1 MLKPNGDMTHRKEE
15 IAINFQAVLFDLDGT
30 LLDTLKDLADAMNVA
45 LEQLGFPVHPV
56 EAYNYF
62 VGDGIRCEAERA
74 LPDEHCDDETIER
87 CVAMARQEYDR
98 CWADNTRPYPG
109 IPDMLDEIQRRDLPM
124 TILSNKPDDF
134 VQVMVKKLLPSWE
147 FQIVL
152 GLKDS
157 IGRKPD
163 PGAAIK
169 IASQLQIAPK
179 DFLYLGDTNTDMQTA
194 TRAGM
199 YAVGALWGF
208 RDEEE
213 LISNGAQVI
222 VKEPQEIIGLL

>member
-1 MLKPNGDMTHRKEE
+1 
-15 IAINFQAVLFDLDGT
+15 
-30 LLDTLKDLADAMNVA
+30 MNVA

-74 LPDEHCDDETIER
+74 LPAEHQDEETIEK
-87 CVAMARQEYDR
+87 CVTIARQEYDR
-98 CWADNTRPYPG
+98 CWADNTRLYPG
-109 IPDMLDEIQRRDLPM
+109 ITELLDGIKKLGIPM
-124 TILSNKPDDF
+124 TILSNKPDNF
-134 VQVMVKKLLPSWE
+134 VQVMVKKLLPNWE

-157 IGRKPD
+157 IPRKPD
-163 PGAAIK
+163 PGAAIE

-199 YAVGALWGF
+199 FAVGALWGF
-208 RDEEE
+208 RAEEE
-213 LISNGAQVI
+213 LISNGARVI

>member
-1 MLKPNGDMTHRKEE
+1 MT
-15 IAINFQAVLFDLDGT
+15 INFQAVLFDLDGT

-45 LEQLGFPVHPV
+45 LERLGFPVHPV
-56 EAYNYF
+56 EAYKYF

-74 LPDEHCDDETIER
+74 LPPEHRDNETIEK
-87 CVAMARQEYDR
+87 CVTIARQEYDR
-98 CWADNTRPYPG
+98 CWADNTKPYPG
-109 IPDMLDEIQRRDLPM
+109 IPEILDEIQRRDLPM

-134 VQVMVKKLLPSWE
+134 VQVMVKKLLGNWE
-147 FQIVL
+147 FKVVL
-152 GLKDS
+152 GLMDS

-163 PGAAIK
+163 PAA
-169 IASQLQIAPK
+169 ALQIASKISVPPK

-208 RDEEE
+208 RGEEE
-213 LISNGAQVI
+213 LVSNGALVI